1 MKINVTKNI
10 DVSQI
15 AVKMEHN
22 IQSFNDDF
30 PLGFMSPCGFI
41 RFQVQ
46 EESVDG
52 TPRYSYPGE
61 KGSYGLSLFG
71 EEYNGG
77 ESWGVSHGDWIPL
90 NTPKEVLMA
99 LEIQKYNEERLDNLS
114 TKRPNTREIL
124 SQFMSPDKL
133 SVLSSDVINSI
144 VDALDK
150 SVDEA
155 IKLNK

>member
-1 MKINVTKNI
+1 MNIDVTRKI

-15 AVKMEHN
+15 KVKMEHN
-22 IQSFNDDF
+22 VQSFNDDF
-30 PLGFMSPCGFI
+30 PLGFMSPGGFI

-52 TPRYSYPGE
+52 TPRYSFPGE
-61 KGSYGLSLFG
+61 RCSYALSLFG

-77 ESWGVSHGDWIPL
+77 KSWSVSYGDWIPL
-90 NTPKEVLMA
+90 NTPKEMLMA
-99 LEIQKYNEERLDNLS
+99 LEIRKYNEERLEKLS

-124 SQFMSPDKL
+124 SKFLSPAQL
-133 SVLSSDVINSI
+133 NVLSPNIIQSI

-150 SVDEA
+150 TVDET